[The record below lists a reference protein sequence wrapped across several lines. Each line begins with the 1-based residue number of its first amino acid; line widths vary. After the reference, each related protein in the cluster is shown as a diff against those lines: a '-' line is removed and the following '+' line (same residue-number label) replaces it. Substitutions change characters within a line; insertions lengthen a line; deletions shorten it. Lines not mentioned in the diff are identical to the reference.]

1 MFLYMSI
8 TMACDTAY
16 VWTLAYIARSVYH
29 ESVKAYLVGEGIN
42 ASRLVASGKG
52 ESSPVAGNET
62 ASRRKQNRR
71 VEVIIADVNNVSR

>member
-29 ESVKAYLVGEGIN
+29 ESAKAYLVGEGIN

-62 ASRRKQNRR
+62 ASLSSLMS
-71 VEVIIADVNNVSR
+71 ITFHADA